1 MKPNISEN
9 LKKKLHTLKQNIL
22 QGKFLY
28 TFAVEHGYSA
38 EVIELLA
45 NKDLSS
51 ETLNILEEQRKNSQF
66 SHLSDNR
73 NIYDYDFNLIAAW
86 VLEDYIID
94 NSYGVFER
102 NGSDKERSIIPKE
115 NIISNQSDLKNKLTY
130 RDVEVHSEYFFR
142 NGKFKDAT
150 INLRDNKYAN
160 LMRKDAELLII
171 NIPTRT
177 FLLRNITDFNATYIE
192 HYEKFGG
199 KSVYSLSLEDIGN
212 EFRPLSELFENLKE
226 KSETSSFL

>member
-1 MKPNISEN
+1 MKPEISEN
-9 LKKKLHTLKQNIL
+9 LKKKLSTLKEKLL
-22 QGKFLY
+22 QGKYLY
-28 TFAVEHGYSA
+28 TFAIEHKYSP
-38 EVIELLA
+38 EVIELLS

-51 ETLNILEEQRKNSQF
+51 DTIKILEQQQNNSQF
-66 SHLSDNR
+66 PHLKDNR
-73 NIYDYDFNLIAAW
+73 NIFDYDFNLIAAW

-94 NSYGVFER
+94 NSYGIFER
-102 NGSDKERSIIPKE
+102 NGSDKERSIITKE
-115 NIISNQSDLKNKLTY
+115 NVISNQSDLRNKLTY

-171 NIPTRT
+171 NIPTQT

-199 KSVYSLSLEDIGN
+199 KSVYSLSIEDIGN
-212 EFRPLSELFENLKE
+212 EFKPLSELFQDLKE
-226 KSETSSFL
+226 KSETSSFI